1 MGAVE
6 TTYTFTATD
15 TITSTKMNNIIDQ
28 TVMTSSSII
37 GTTLEIS
44 SGKLKV
50 AAGGI
55 TSNELSTG
63 CVTSTA
69 ILDNTIVNA
78 DINSSA
84 AIDLSKL
91 GTGALPTTITIATA
105 NITDSN
111 VTTAKIADAAIT
123 APKLSGAQTGTAP
136 VFGCRAWANFNA
148 QANTD
153 VSGTYARTS
162 STTVSITASNHGLI
176 AGNQVFLDFT
186 VTTGTAPFDGIYQ
199 VDAVTDSNNFT
210 VISSASTSSTG
221 TVALKRKTIRASG
234 NVSCVSAAAA
244 SPVIPPTS
252 SISPADGYYILNFS
266 TALPNANFSVSGSLN
281 LSGTLAS
288 TSGLGIFGGFG
299 FNEKCAYVTTF
310 GNTGAASSFLYSNAM
325 VIG

>member
-69 ILDNTIVNA
+69 ILDGTIVNA
-78 DINSSA
+78 DINA
-84 AIDLSKL
+84 TAGIDLSKL
-91 GTGALPTTITIATA
+91 GSGALPTTITVATA

-111 VTTAKIADAAIT
+111 VTTAKIADEAVT

-148 QANTD
+148 QSFTNI
-153 VSGTYARTS
+153 SGTYTRTS
-162 STTVSITASNHGLI
+162 STTVSIAASSHGLI

-186 VTTGTAPFDGIYQ
+186 VSTGTAPFDGIYQ
-199 VDAVTDSNNFT
+199 VDTVTDSNNFT
-210 VISSASTSSTG
+210 VISSATTSSTG

-244 SPVIPPTS
+244 NPVIPPTS

-299 FNEKCAYVTTF
+299 FNEKCAYITTF
-310 GNTGAASSFLYSNAM
+310 TNLGGASSFLYSNAM

>member
-69 ILDNTIVNA
+69 ILDGTIVNA
-78 DINSSA
+78 DINAAA
-84 AIDLSKL
+84 AIDLTKL
-91 GTGALPTTITIATA
+91 GAGTLPSTVSVATA

-310 GNTGAASSFLYSNAM
+310 GNTGAASSFLYSSAM